1 MNKEELVKQYQDYKE
16 YKKLKK
22 SIKATRNYYRG
33 AVNDIPLIVS
43 MGMFG
48 TGLFSFLFTVLDLS
62 NKTAEKFNSL
72 LDKAYA
78 NGEFDAIMGNVGA
91 STQEE
96 LEYYMNEMEHFFEN
110 SATSGELTDPLWIQ
124 YYNYDQ
130 IINELMNQANNAISV
145 FDSDVLPFAIGI
157 MGIFALKGA
166 LHLKNCI
173 NCQSTYKIE
182 RNVEKYLKENQ
193 DNNSAKQQK
202 RNDELLELQSSMESA
217 YNRYIWEKS
226 L

>member
-1 MNKEELVKQYQDYKE
+1 MNKEELVKKYQDYKE

-22 SIKATRNYYRG
+22 SIKTTKQYYKGRSQCT
-33 AVNDIPLIVS
+33 AWIVP
-43 MGMFG
+43 FG
-48 TGLFSFLFTVLDLS
+48 LLGTSLFGSLFTLFDTASKTDKQFYKNLDQ
-62 NKTAEKFNSL
+62 
-72 LDKAYA
+72 AYA
-78 NGEFDAIMGNVGA
+78 NGEFDAIMENVGA
-91 STQEE
+91 STREE
-96 LEYYMNEMEHFFEN
+96 LAYYMNEIEHVFEN

-217 YNRYIWEKS
+217 CNRYIWEKS